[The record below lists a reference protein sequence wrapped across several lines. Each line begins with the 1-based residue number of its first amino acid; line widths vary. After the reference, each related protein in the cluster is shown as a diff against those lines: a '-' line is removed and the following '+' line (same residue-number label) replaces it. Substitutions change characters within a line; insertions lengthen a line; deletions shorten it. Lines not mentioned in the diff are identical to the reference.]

1 MHKSNSTSAGAS
13 RDIGVNLVTTRIKRR
28 SDGTV
33 PLMRSILLKAG
44 RWMAGRRAD
53 IQVVAIQRG
62 GFSIIT

>member
-13 RDIGVNLVTTRIKRR
+13 RDIGVNLVTTRIARR